1 MHNETLRPVLGALQ
15 LQKLR
20 FVKMTHDYRV
30 VEGTKVSDVAIF

>member
-15 LQKLR
+15 MQNLR

-30 VEGTKVSDVAIF
+30 VEGTKVSEVAIV